1 MKKYISILIIVVLLM
16 VSICSTYAGVGA
28 VSTAGDTSKIDSAL
42 LKELEGM
49 DSDDSIDVSVW
60 TTDIDTSTVDETM
73 SNEITKM
80 SKENNVL
87 DKAVGD
93 NIGRNESDITK
104 ADKLS
109 ELTADQID
117 SLVMLEREEKSKLYE
132 KQNHEMIKK
141 ILKVDSNKAVNSA
154 SIDNTEVQYV
164 SKYAPNFEA
173 TLTKSEILNIIKNDE
188 VTDVFISVN
197 DSFTDDNYSNNISDV
212 SELSSSEEIDDWYFD
227 NTGITELRDNYGL
240 DGTGMKVGIL
250 EYQVP
255 DTELPCFSHSFIINR
270 SLDNANFICRN
281 EKGHINVVTS
291 FMAAI
296 TNKYTGAIYN
306 ADFYAASLNNPY
318 GYMKGAFEW
327 LISQGVCVISCSAAF
342 GINGVLDD
350 YSVYGDTSKWVD
362 HMMNQHNVVYVMAGC
377 NDYQVGSGGMGY
389 NTILVANSSKENKV
403 LSGCLTG
410 SNLPYKPDIAAPGD
424 SVSTCLGTSGG
435 TSMAAPI
442 AASAVVQLIQYS
454 QNLKLYPMMTKA
466 ILLNGANYLGEE
478 NPCNTPMSFNAF
490 KRESGGA
497 GILNVKDSLSVIN
510 SLSMHI
516 STCTSTDQSFTY
528 SNAIYVSDA
537 DINNNKKIK
546 VTQCSAKE
554 NTVDG
559 DHLSGNV
566 TNNIVNCYRV
576 DVTNRSNNDN
586 WYSYDYYDNKVS
598 VYFTPEES
606 GYYDIKVTCLTP
618 SANKPSKSYL
628 VSRLCD

>member
-132 KQNHEMIKK
+132 KQNYEMIKK
-141 ILKVDSNKAVNSA
+141 ILKVDSNKAVKSA
-154 SIDNTEVQYV
+154 SVDNTEVQYV

-188 VTDVFISVN
+188 VTDIFISVN

-240 DGTGMKVGIL
+240 DGTGMKVGTI
-250 EYQVP
+250 EGIVP
-255 DTELPCFSHSFIINR
+255 DASLPCFA
-270 SLDNANFICRN
+270 NANITNREYDDIHYSGAPIN
-281 EKGHINVVTS
+281 GHINFTTS
-291 FMAAI
+291 FMAAV
-296 TNKYTGAIYN
+296 TDNYTGAIPN
-306 ADFYAASLNNPY
+306 AHFFSASTNNPD
-318 GYMKGAFEW
+318 GEMKGAFEW
-327 LISQGVCVISCSAAF
+327 VISQGVNVITS
-342 GINGVLDD
+342 
-350 YSVYGDTSKWVD
+350 SVYLGHDNNNEYGDYAKWLD
-362 HMMNQHNVVYVMAGC
+362 HIMYQHNVVFVMMGP
-377 NDYQVGSGGMGY
+377 NGTEMITGSMAY
-389 NTILVANSSKENKV
+389 NTILVGNANRNNEMYSGF
-403 LSGCLTG
+403 LSG
-410 SNLPYKPDIAAPGD
+410 SNLPCKPDILAPGD
-424 SVSTCLGTSGG
+424 GLSTCLGTSGG
-435 TSMAAPI
+435 TSVAAPI
-442 AASAVVQLIQYS
+442 AASAAVQLIQYS

-478 NPCNTPMSFNAF
+478 NPCNIPMSFNAF
-490 KRESGGA
+490 KREGGA
-497 GILNVKDSLSVIN
+497 GVLNVKDSLSVID
-510 SLSMHI
+510 SLNMYM
-516 STCTSTDQSFTY
+516 STCTNTNSSYTY

-559 DHLSGNV
+559 DHVSGNV
-566 TNNIVNCYRV
+566 TNNIINCYRV

-598 VYFTPEES
+598 VYFTPEDS

-618 SANKPSKSYL
+618 STNRPSKSYL